1 MHAIDNKAAQAGQAE
16 LSITQQTE
24 HLLIISIGPVQDFI
38 AAARKCQDLWFG
50 SFLLS
55 ELSARLALGLQ
66 KQDAE
71 LIFPGSKLEPVDR
84 ISVANKIVA
93 RLPGTLPPK
102 DAVNE
107 AQTQMRAW
115 LSTLEEC
122 AFTGCEE
129 VISKVQRQG
138 EQLFLRPIAE
148 QQVTDLIELQWV
160 AVPIAT
166 SYADA
171 HEKAERL
178 LAWRKNTRDFGCV
191 PWDAASVPKSSID
204 GQRESVIKEEFFNR
218 VLNGVQLGARFRLG
232 KSERLCGVGI
242 LKRFGTEIIAA
253 PIGDKEKSIRVTVRP
268 VFHSNSHVA
277 AGPLLERIKAKGEE
291 GQRVLDEYIE
301 ELHRQGVL
309 TDRFKVRPK
318 RSDSP
323 TYDGTLFY
331 PDRLPEVFEESSLV
345 PLKVEEQQQAI
356 RNAQAAL
363 QKFFKSLGCAQS
375 EPYYVMLAAD
385 GDHMGAAIRELAHQP
400 DPIENHRRLSDALA
414 GFAERVITIVETQHA
429 GSLIYSG
436 GDDVLA
442 LLPLHTALACARV
455 LSQEFERAIQIAC
468 PLLSKKPTLSVG
480 LVVVHHLE
488 HMGRARKLAHDAE
501 KLAKKKR
508 NSLAIIVDKR
518 SGGTIS
524 ITGSWDEKSDSIDQ
538 RIQKWVTLLATDKLP
553 DGVAFELL
561 EVLAP
566 FEVPSPGADPNQK
579 PVPPSAE
586 LKSLVQR
593 VLGRKRSGGGQSVLH
608 EDIIKELTARFEAD
622 SDPIA
627 AVRALSYELQIA
639 REFLRAKQLAEGGIA
654 Q

>member
-55 ELSARLALGLQ
+55 ELSATIAQSLATQ
-66 KQDAE
+66 HAE
-71 LIFPGSKLEPVDR
+71 LIFPGSKLEAVDQ

-102 DAVNE
+102 DAVKL
-107 AQTQMRAW
+107 AQAQMRVW
-115 LSTLEEC
+115 LSTLQEC
-122 AFTGCEE
+122 AFDGCEE
-129 VISKVQRQG
+129 VMSKVQAQA

-166 SYADA
+166 SYFEA

-178 LAWRKNTRDFGCV
+178 LAWRKNTRDFGSV
-191 PWDAASVPKSSID
+191 PWDAANVPKSSID
-204 GQRESVIKEEFFNR
+204 GQRESVIREEFFKR
-218 VLNGVQLGARFRLG
+218 VQNEVQLGARFRLG
-232 KSERLCGVGI
+232 INERLCGVGI
-242 LKRFGTEIIAA
+242 LKRFGTEIIAD
-253 PIGDKEKSIRVTVRP
+253 PKGDKEKSIRVTVRP

-277 AGPLLERIKAKGEE
+277 AGPLLERINDKGE
-291 GQRVLDEYIE
+291 GGKRALDDYIE
-301 ELHRQGVL
+301 ELRHQGVL

-345 PLKVEEQQQAI
+345 PLKVGEEQQAV

-363 QKFFKSLGCAQS
+363 QKLFKALGCAQS

-385 GDHMGAAIRELAHQP
+385 GDHMGAAIGKLARGGIAKHQVLS
-400 DPIENHRRLSDALA
+400 ERLAE
-414 GFAERVITIVETQHA
+414 FAQKARTIIDDDHA

-442 LLPLHTALACARV
+442 LLPLHTALTCARV
-455 LSQEFERAIQIAC
+455 LSQEFERAIQLAC
-468 PLLSKKPTLSVG
+468 PLLSTKPTLSVG
-480 LVVVHHLE
+480 LAVVHHLE

-524 ITGSWDEKSDSIDQ
+524 VTGSWDEEKTPIDK
-538 RIQKWVTLLATDKLP
+538 RIQKWVALLATDKLP

-566 FEVPSPGADPNQK
+566 FEVPSPGADPTLK
-579 PVPPSAE
+579 EPPSAE
-586 LKSLVQR
+586 LKSLVRR
-593 VLGRKRSGGGQSVLH
+593 VLGRKRSSGGQAVLH
-608 EDIIKELTARFEAD
+608 EEIIQELTARIYAD